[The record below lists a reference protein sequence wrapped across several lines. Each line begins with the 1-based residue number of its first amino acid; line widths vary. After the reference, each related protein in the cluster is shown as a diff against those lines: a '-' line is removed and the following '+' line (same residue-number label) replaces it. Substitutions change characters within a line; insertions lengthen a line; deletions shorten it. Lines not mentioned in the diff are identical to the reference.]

1 MSAAVIWQSVWWFTR
16 YNSIDLVGAW
26 GEVQRMGRMLSVMAF
41 VAALIG
47 AVLLG
52 VGIDIIMDPGFFH
65 IAKGLGI
72 ALSAVY
78 RWRSNYLRYGMRT
91 LLRPRRLK

>member
-1 MSAAVIWQSVWWFTR
+1 MMPRSSTAQFILRSHDRERLEYLIQSGDYSRQFTNR
-16 YNSIDLVGAW
+16 FNI
-26 GEVQRMGRMLSVMAF
+26 
-41 VAALIG
+41 
-47 AVLLG
+47 VLQSGNGLKASE
-52 VGIDIIMDPGFFH
+52 